1 MIYAIKERIGK
12 PSLFCGRKNEMQMLL
27 NWVNR
32 IKIERAK
39 SKALLGRRKSGKT
52 AIMERLFNI
61 VWNQNNGIVP
71 LYFEMQDKD
80 TNLLHFA
87 NDYIKNCL
95 TQYLSF
101 LTRETLPSAN
111 ESWEWE
117 TLIHRAEKIKNKTI
131 TERIALFLKYYQQEN
146 VEESIQTAVRT
157 PYWLYDK
164 DHYHFI
170 IMIDE
175 IQYMT
180 RYLFDDKEKKIQA
193 YNLPGIFHRLVELR
207 FCPMLVSGSYIGWMT
222 QMMRDMFVGGR
233 LRENEISSSLT
244 YEEGMAAVY
253 QYANYY
259 QIELSE
265 PLAIAINILA
275 QSNPYY
281 ISSILETE
289 WPERDF
295 TSISGIV
302 KTFANEIIDKR
313 SELHKTWIEYISSTL
328 NKVNDKYAKKI
339 LLTLSKERDKEFARD
354 EILNIIG
361 WPEEKE
367 PVLEKKL
374 SQLIYGD
381 LITEGSSAYHYKG
394 IADDVLY
401 LIFYHKYNYEIYH
414 KKSNVY
420 EELYKKIENFEKDKK
435 SMQSQ
440 INELKGRMLELV
452 VLRELNKCKKEK
464 TGIKNFKNRI
474 RPIVSNKNNL
484 EMQIALI
491 ENISYDTV
499 WMNYFINSQGA
510 FPLEIDVL
518 AIKNEDEH
526 FKAAAFETKNRNE
539 KNLPT
544 IDECKIFLNKLELLK
559 NSMEKPVIV
568 YGIYFSANGF
578 SNDVE
583 KWLNDNGI
591 LTVDFKTWDNY
602 NFSHKDF
609 GKAPD

>member
-27 NWVNR
+27 NWVNK

-61 VWNQNNGIVP
+61 VWNQNDGIVP
-71 LYFEMQDKD
+71 FYYEMKD
-80 TNLLHFA
+80 QNKWGLDFA
-87 NDYIKNCL
+87 CEYIQSCL
-95 TQYLSF
+95 TQYASF
-101 LTRETLPSAN
+101 LTRTPLQSAQEIWDWDTIEKKSKQVN
-111 ESWEWE
+111 N
-117 TLIHRAEKIKNKTI
+117 RAIP
-131 TERIALFLKYYQQEN
+131 ERIQYFLKYYQQQN
-146 VEESIQTAVRT
+146 VNKSLNIAVET
-157 PYWLYDK
+157 PYRMYDE
-164 DHYHFI
+164 DHNHFI

-180 RYLFDDKEKKIQA
+180 KYLYKDKDEKVQA

-244 YEEGMAAVY
+244 FEEGMTAVY
-253 QYANYY
+253 QYANYN
-259 QIELSE
+259 QIELSY
-265 PLAIAINILA
+265 PLAIVINILA

-295 TSISGIV
+295 TSFSGII
-302 KTFANEIIDKR
+302 KTFAYEIIDRR

-328 NKVNDKYAKKI
+328 SKVNEKYAKKI
-339 LLTLSKERDKEFARD
+339 LLTLSKEREKEFARD
-354 EILNIIG
+354 EILDLIG
-361 WPEEKE
+361 WSEDQEA
-367 PVLEKKL
+367 VLEKKL

-414 KKSNVY
+414 QKSDVQG
-420 EELYKKIENFEKDKK
+420 ELYKKIEHLENDKK

-464 TGIKNFKNRI
+464 TGIKHLKNRI
-474 RPIVSNKNNL
+474 RPIVSNTNTL
-484 EMQIALI
+484 EKTIMIL
-491 ENISYDTV
+491 ESLTFDTI
-499 WMNYFINSQGA
+499 WMNYYINTPGA
-510 FPLEIDVL
+510 FPLEIDVI
-518 AIKNEDEH
+518 AIKKEDDH
-526 FKAAAFETKNRNE
+526 FKAVAFETKNRNE
-539 KNLPT
+539 KNLPCM
-544 IDECKIFLNKLELLK
+544 DECKRYLNKLDLLK
-559 NSMEKPVIV
+559 KSMEKPVVV

-578 SNDVE
+578 SEDVE

-591 LTVDFKTWDNY
+591 VTIDFNTWE
-602 NFSHKDF
+602 K
-609 GKAPD
+609 